1 MTQGFRASFSNLYT
15 DFVETPELTKFRRYI
30 GPWSWI
36 LNNHVAVIERKL
48 KECHDAIADVHGMAR
63 ERSVIHVTDY
73 HRAYDTEEHPI
84 LKILMEDLTN
94 LIRKYSMSCFITK
107 MGAHANTGNVGQ
119 DLVLAHK
126 VASMPEQ
133 DLVFAR
139 HFAENDSLFDGGV
152 YGPTKEDADMYRQ
165 VPCHSDLCSLKG
177 REQEDPGT
185 NLVLKHLKP
194 MYKLY
199 RKVISWIL
207 RRPLREDTDPEYAHL
222 STVRTAM
229 HFLASIHVIV
239 LFTGTLGVLNSLDSD
254 AKRIA
259 VLGCFACVL
268 LWSLILLIPSLK
280 RNDLF
285 SIAVAYFAVGGIFIG
300 SRGRDSC

>member
-15 DFVETPELTKFRRYI
+15 DFVETPELTKFHRYI

-36 LNNHVAVIERKL
+36 LNNHVAGIEQKL

-84 LKILMEDLTN
+84 LKIMMEDLRNRIRRYSTSELVTN
-94 LIRKYSMSCFITK
+94 I
-107 MGAHANTGNVGQ
+107 GAHANTSNVGE
-119 DLVLAHK
+119 DLVLAHQL
-126 VASMPEQ
+126 ANMSEQ
-133 DLVFAR
+133 DQVFAR

-185 NLVLKHLKP
+185 NFVLKHLKS
-194 MYKLY
+194 MYKFY
-199 RKVISWIL
+199 RIVISWVL
-207 RRPLREDTDPEYAHL
+207 RRPLPEDTVPEYVLL
-222 STVRTAM
+222 STVRAAM
-229 HFLASIHVIV
+229 HFLASIHVV
-239 LFTGTLGVLNSLDSD
+239 LLFSGTLAVLNSLDSD

-259 VLGCFACVL
+259 VLGCLAFVL

-285 SIAVAYFAVGGIFIG
+285 AIAAAYFAVGGIFIG
-300 SRGRDSC
+300 SRGGVSC